1 MLDGPMDR
9 TYYVDKNN
17 YHFEIASKGENLSLN
32 IYNDFG
38 SGGSHFYG
46 LLQKN
51 VVFEKKRKLS
61 TGFFA
66 ERVLKLIESIPEEK
80 PRDRE
85 KLYLKYKAKMEK
97 EYRNLL
103 SLAHDVQDIGELY
116 DLLKDEKGEDTY
128 VLINPKNDDIK
139 AFILRAQD
147 LSYYLNRVHL
157 DTLGIEVTEE
167 EEEDYYF
174 YEQNHKKTF
183 FSKKCVAL
191 AIAKPWT
198 QKSTLFHGFWTWG
211 SPEKGRTFGM
221 ILLSQDIPKCSTILQ

>member
-1 MLDGPMDR
+1 MAVPIYTACYKRMLS
-9 TYYVDKNN
+9 
-17 YHFEIASKGENLSLN
+17 SK
-32 IYNDFG
+32 
-38 SGGSHFYG
+38 
-46 LLQKN
+46 
-51 VVFEKKRKLS
+51 KKRKLS

-198 QKSTLFHGFWTWG
+198 QKSTLFHGF
-211 SPEKGRTFGM
+211 
-221 ILLSQDIPKCSTILQ
+221 